1 VAHPTAELSAANPSL
16 QDPVVS
22 SAAVDVVVHPA
33 SVPVSKSPLVI
44 KKLAPACA
52 TGKAQKSVTAIA
64 AVFIVISPL
73 FRFAPLARYFKQ
85 RKTTQREDIVLA
97 LWSRDLR
104 EGPWA
109 YGPRA
114 SHENRGA
121 DFALCGARLQACRVD
136 SRVDVLLRLNG
147 DS

>member
-64 AVFIVISPL
+64 AIFTVISPL
-73 FRFAPLARYFKQ
+73 FKFAPLARYLKQ
-85 RKTTQREDIVLA
+85 RKTTQRVLA

-121 DFALCGARLQACRVD
+121 DFAFCGARLQACRVD